1 MGECRT
7 VFVGNTTRLLGLEFY
22 VSVDG
27 REVAKLEGRRVLVR
41 KSFGDLLARVGLY
54 NTLP

>member
-1 MGECRT
+1 MGEWRT
-7 VFVGNTTRLLGLEFY
+7 VFVGNTTRLLGLKFY

-27 REVAKLEGRRVLVR
+27 REVAKQEGRRVLVI

>member
-7 VFVGNTTRLLGLEFY
+7 VFSGNTTRLLGLEFY
-22 VSVDG
+22 VSIDG
-27 REVAKLEGRRVLVR
+27 REVAKQEARSVVVGNNI
-41 KSFGDLLARVGLY
+41 GDLLPLDGLY